1 MKIENIYIGT
11 WIPRASIHL
20 KEIYKFL
27 NSAESSVIGL
37 EAKKL
42 KAFKEVLVIDKVEF
56 IKDEKIDIIKASCK
70 ECDISISEEGIIMLK
85 SKNEI
90 SNKNFQNTRLD
101 LEKFFLEK
109 FSPAI
114 KYLFS
119 LGAPLPKQLQDIRE
133 VYPTIITL
141 RDCPK
146 EDALEFIK
154 KENLE
159 IYSENKYGKIEVF
172 FGEDTNIINLDGAKE
187 DGKFETLLQDIIFL
201 KELSLY
207 LANCL
212 NIHREIWEKIDLV
225 REAKEI
231 AYKDFPAIREQ
242 INGYL
247 KTLSLTKA
255 RINQMS
261 DIIETRKELESKEE
275 IKELNNLKIN
285 RTQNLIGD
293 IKYIKDLWEITIEYA
308 NNTLNL
314 LDSLSQESIQRELST
329 LKFVSLLAAITSFFG
344 MNIAFPWEERWPNT
358 FIHSFV
364 VIVIIAAVALLFY
377 FFLKIFVYNRKF
389 KIKDFQ

>member
-1 MKIENIYIGT
+1 MKVENIYIGT

-27 NSAESSVIGL
+27 NSGESSL
-37 EAKKL
+37 RDLDAKKIKSL
-42 KAFKEVLVIDKVEF
+42 KENLFIDKIEF
-56 IKDEKIDIIKASCK
+56 IKDKKIDLIKATCK
-70 ECDISISEEGIIMLK
+70 DCDISVSEEGIIILK

-90 SNKNFQNTRLD
+90 NDKNFQDTHTN
-101 LEKFFLEK
+101 LEKFFIEK

-141 RDCPK
+141 RDCSK
-146 EDALEFIK
+146 QEALEFIK
-154 KENLE
+154 KENLK

-187 DGKFETLLQDIIFL
+187 DRKFETLLQDIIFL

-212 NIHREIWEKIDLV
+212 NIHRDIWEKIDLI

-231 AYKDFPAIREQ
+231 AYKDFPAIREK
-242 INGYL
+242 INGFL

-261 DIIETRKELESKEE
+261 DIIETRKELESNEE
-275 IKELNNLKIN
+275 ITELNNLKLN

-314 LDSLSQESIQRELST
+314 LESLSQESIQRELST

-344 MNIAFPWEERWPNT
+344 MNIAFPWEERWPNI
-358 FIHSFV
+358 FISSFM
-364 VIVIIAAVALLFY
+364 VIFVIALIALLFY

-389 KIKDFQ
+389 KIKDIQ

>member
-1 MKIENIYIGT
+1 MTIENIYLGT

-27 NSAESSVIGL
+27 NSAESSVVGL
-37 EAKKL
+37 DTKKL
-42 KAFKEVLVIDKVEF
+42 KSLKENLLIDKVEF
-56 IKDEKIDIIKASCK
+56 IKDKKIDIIKASCK
-70 ECDISISEEGIIMLK
+70 ECDISISEEGIIILK

-90 SNKNFQNTRLD
+90 TNKNFQNTRTD

-141 RDCPK
+141 RDCSK
-146 EDALEFIK
+146 QEALEFIEQK
-154 KENLE
+154 NLK

-172 FGEDTNIINLDGAKE
+172 FGDEINVINLDGAKE
-187 DGKFETLLQDIIFL
+187 DKKFEILLQDIIFL

-207 LANCL
+207 LGNCL
-212 NIHREIWEKIDLV
+212 NLHREIWEKIDLV

-242 INGYL
+242 INGFL
-247 KTLSLTKA
+247 KILSLTKA

-275 IKELNNLKIN
+275 INELNNLKIN

-344 MNIAFPWEERWPNT
+344 MNIAFPWEERWPN
-358 FIHSFV
+358 IFV
-364 VIVIIAAVALLFY
+364 SSVMVILIIAVAALLFY

-389 KIKDFQ
+389 KIKNLQ